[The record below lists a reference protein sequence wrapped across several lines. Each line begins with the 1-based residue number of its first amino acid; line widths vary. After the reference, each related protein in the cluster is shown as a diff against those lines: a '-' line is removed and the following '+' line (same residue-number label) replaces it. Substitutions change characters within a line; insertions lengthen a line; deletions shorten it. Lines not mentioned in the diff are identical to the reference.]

1 MLDNA
6 TLVCVFLS
14 FVGIQLGFHLQLG
27 VIQVLRRQAPICWGS
42 GLRLLKEDRPG
53 WADIPGSM
61 DLPDTG
67 MDLGRQCGPWGCAAG
82 PALREAV

>member
-6 TLVCVFLS
+6 PLVCVFLS

-27 VIQVLRRQAPICWGS
+27 VIQELRGQAPVRWDS

-53 WADIPGSM
+53 WADIPGSV

-67 MDLGRQCGPWGCAAG
+67 MDLGRQRGPWVCAAG
-82 PALREAV
+82 PASREAV